1 MRTSAEKQFEL
12 VKYKTISLATIE
24 YLAENPELTFSGDED
39 TMEDLYQHFKIQTE
53 KYFQQRRLDRLQHRL
68 SHFFDIL
75 IGRVDLNFTDYIR
88 EKTGYEIELLEG
100 LRNRVKIILERNEIK
115 TQKEAYDIT
124 LLSGYYNKIST
135 NKVDIENLNALLVE
149 YHDRM
154 APVYL
159 KKQRGYTKIIEV
171 EQKDGMEITS
181 ITIHT
186 GPKPK

>member
-12 VKYKTISLATIE
+12 VKLKTISLATID
-24 YLAENPELTFSGDED
+24 YLAENPELSDSGDENSL
-39 TMEDLYQHFKIQTE
+39 EDLYQHYKIQTE

-100 LRNRVKIILERNEIK
+100 LHKRVEIILDRNEIR
-115 TQKEAYDIT
+115 TEKEAYEIS
-124 LLSGYYNKIST
+124 LLSGYYNRIST
-135 NKVDIENLNALLVE
+135 NKLDIEKLNALLLE
-149 YHDRM
+149 YHERM

-159 KKQRGYTKIIEV
+159 KKQRSYTKIIEV

>member
-12 VKYKTISLATIE
+12 VKLKTISLATID
-24 YLAENPELTFSGDED
+24 YLVENPELTDSGDENSL
-39 TMEDLYQHFKIQTE
+39 EDLYQHLKVQIE

-75 IGRVDLNFTDYIR
+75 IGRVDLNFTTYIR
-88 EKTGYEIELLEG
+88 DKTGYEIELLEG
-100 LRNRVKIILERNEIK
+100 LRNRVKIILERNEII
-115 TQKEAYDIT
+115 TQKEAYEIT

-135 NKVDIENLNALLVE
+135 NKVDIEKLNALLNE
-149 YHDRM
+149 YQDRM

-171 EQKDGMEITS
+171 EVKDGVEITS